1 MTEESTKE
9 TRKISQQLAASKEI
23 FRLLVDGVKDYA
35 IFMTDP
41 SGAVLVWNEGAERI
55 FGFKGEDI
63 IGRQAT
69 ILSPVDSAQNTQDSA
84 LNDGRF
90 EEESWRLRKDG
101 TNFWAN
107 VVITPV
113 YEDGKLFGFAHVVR
127 DLTERKAADQG
138 EQIFKLLVSSVQ
150 DYAIFML
157 DENGIVATWN
167 EGAERIKGYKASEII
182 GKHFSVFYSNEAQAL
197 HHAEHELEIAKR
209 DGRYEET
216 GWRVRKDGS
225 QFWANVTLTP
235 IYNENSLIGYA
246 KVTRDLSERKASEQR
261 EAIFRLLVSGVS
273 DYAIFMLNP
282 DGTVMTWNEGAQRI
296 KGYKSDEIIGK
307 HFSIFYTKEAQK
319 RKHPQKEL
327 EIAMAVGKY
336 EEEGWRLR
344 KDGSLL
350 WANVVITAIYD
361 NGDLVGFAK
370 VTRDLTQRLLADQE
384 REYAAKLLDE
394 TNTELRD
401 ALEVKSRFLST
412 ISHEVRTPMSAIIGM
427 AEMLTFEDLGEDL
440 NSLVANMF
448 RSSQRLLQLL
458 NNLLDSAQLETGE
471 VSVENRMFPI
481 RSVLGDIRQM
491 IVPEAKAK
499 ALRVIGT
506 CDPRIPEQVL
516 GDELKLRQ
524 VLLNLTHNA
533 VKFTHSG
540 EINISAELTARG
552 SDSVTVRF
560 TVTDTGIGIDD
571 KDKDRLF
578 EPFTQVDDAT
588 KRIYGGSGLGLSISK
603 QLVERMGGTIGF
615 DSTPGKGSTFTFELP
630 FKLSGAAA

>member
-1 MTEESTKE
+1 
-9 TRKISQQLAASKEI
+9 
-23 FRLLVDGVKDYA
+23 
-35 IFMTDP
+35 MTDP

>member
-9 TRKISQQLAASKEI
+9 TREISQQLAASKEI

-35 IFMTDP
+35 IFMTEP
-41 SGAVLVWNEGAERI
+41 SGSVLVWNEGAERI
-55 FGFKGEDI
+55 FGFTAEEI
-63 IGRQAT
+63 IGRQAI
-69 ILSPVDSAQNTQDSA
+69 ILLPADSAQNQDSA

-90 EEESWRLRKDG
+90 EEETWRLRKDG

-157 DENGIVATWN
+157 DANGIVATWN

-182 GKHFSVFYSNEAQAL
+182 GKHFSVFYSSESQAT

-235 IYNENSLIGYA
+235 IYNEDNLIGYA

-448 RSSQRLLQLL
+448 QSSQRLLQLL

-471 VSVENRMFPI
+471 VLVEQRLFPI

-506 CDPRIPEQVL
+506 CDPRIPEQVS

-533 VKFTHSG
+533 VKFTPAG

-552 SDSVTVRF
+552 SDSVTIRF

-571 KDKDRLF
+571 KDKERLF

-615 DSTPGKGSTFTFELP
+615 DSTPDKGSAFTFELP
-630 FKLSGAAA
+630 FKLNGSAA